1 MAEIDIPIP
10 LSQFRHINV
19 GKHSLEK
26 VIRKRSTGRSIHPE
40 IRRPYLPLASFL
52 YACVTLRRSVSN
64 KLFRCIQT
72 VAFVKR
78 SIIVWKSDTLFT
90 LRVAESSTEVRP
102 GHHGCRTQRLEPVTT
117 GSLPIFSN
125 SELLAYTRC

>member
-40 IRRPYLPLASFL
+40 IPTSIFAVGLVPLCL
-52 YACVTLRRSVSN
+52 CH
-64 KLFRCIQT
+64 
-72 VAFVKR
+72 
-78 SIIVWKSDTLFT
+78 
-90 LRVAESSTEVRP
+90 STA
-102 GHHGCRTQRLEPVTT
+102 QR
-117 GSLPIFSN
+117 FK
-125 SELLAYTRC
+125 